1 MTFKK
6 LAEYFSKLEDTSS
19 RLMMTEIL
27 SQLFK
32 ESGDDEIGQICFLL
46 QGRIAPQFV
55 PLEFGMADKM
65 MIRAVEKGLGIP
77 AELVIREF
85 KKTGD
90 LGIVISNLKAST
102 ASNQER
108 GDLEIAKVYEVFF
121 NTAAASGEG
130 SQEEKINLLGNLI
143 KEIDVDSARFI
154 VRIPLGKLR
163 LGFSDM
169 TILDSLSW
177 MIDGNKTYRAEIE
190 RAYNVRPDLSF
201 ISTTLKK
208 KGIAG
213 LKSTQPT
220 VGTPILMARAERM
233 SMGAEII
240 EKIGRCAVEPKY
252 DGFRLQVHYN
262 SHGIE
267 TGYRKK
273 ESRFLKLLAEKE
285 TNEKVRLY
293 SRNLEDATAMYPD
306 VVGGI
311 EKQIKA
317 ESVIFEG
324 EAIAYNPE
332 TGGYLPFQ
340 ETVQRKRKYDIEAMT
355 RKVPLKLIAFDLLYL
370 DGENLI
376 GKPYSERREKLK
388 KIFN

>member
-6 LAEYFSKLEDTSS
+6 LAGYFSKLEETAS
-19 RLMMTEIL
+19 RLKMTEIL
-27 SQLFK
+27 SELFR
-32 ESGDDEIGQICFLL
+32 EAGETEVGQICFLL

-65 MIRAVEKGLGIP
+65 MVKAVAKGLGITE
-77 AELVIREF
+77 ELVTREF

-90 LGIVISNLKAST
+90 LGVVVSNLKASIVP
-102 ASNQER
+102 NQDHR
-108 GDLEIAKVYEVFF
+108 DLEIGKVYEVLF
-121 NTAAASGEG
+121 NTASASGEG

-177 MIDGNKTYRAEIE
+177 MIDGSKTHREEIE

-208 KGIAG
+208 KGISG
-213 LKSTQPT
+213 LESTQPT

-233 SMGAEII
+233 STGAEII

-252 DGFRLQVHYN
+252 DGFRLQVHFN
-262 SHGIE
+262 TQGIE
-267 TGYRKK
+267 TGFRKK
-273 ESRFLKLLAEKE
+273 ESRFLKLLDEKE
-285 TNEKVRLY
+285 TNGKVRLY

-306 VVGGI
+306 IVRGV

-317 ESVIFEG
+317 ESAIFEG
-324 EAIAYNPE
+324 EAIAFNPDTYE
-332 TGGYLPFQ
+332 YLPFQ
-340 ETVQRKRKYDIEAMT
+340 ETVQRKRKYDITQKAKEI
-355 RKVPLKLIAFDLLYL
+355 PLKLVAFDLLYL
-370 DGENLI
+370 NGENLM
-376 GKPYSERREKLK
+376 GKSYQKRREKLE
-388 KIFN
+388 KILN